1 MDFHNERPFLDSAR
15 NREEHIQRTHRIWD
29 LANRPEGEYLV
40 AGRIIR
46 PLTPTEE
53 ITLRGPCFSKCQDWS
68 KLRLWL
74 CADIAKQDQ
83 SPWLQQYVSF
93 NTFVGVVVLGI
104 DKEGDDDKGSIPPG
118 IHSNAFLSNCIL
130 DAACRV
136 YRNMCLSHTYIG
148 PAASVL
154 NCGTISCG
162 KEVLFGSLML
172 SVGPERGGGRKI
184 LVTAES
190 TMIDVCAM
198 LGASKNRCDQQKQST
213 RTCNMN
219 FIGAGSMVRDT
230 PDIESLYLAEY
241 SRIECATSVRNAVL
255 LPTAFIGNACTV
267 NNVMLQWNASIVDN
281 SYISNSVLME
291 HAHTGPKCIVVES
304 ILGPDVHVSAGEIHA
319 SVIGPNTNA
328 HHQSLVIGVL
338 WLLGRGNVGYG
349 ANVGSNHTGRLP
361 DQETCSGEGTF
372 WGLSCIVKFPVDLS
386 YSPYSIVAAGTTV
399 GPQRV
404 AMPFSLLV
412 DVKGET
418 QIIPGWL
425 LQSSPYTLTRNAI
438 KFTNRRKATHHKF
451 YTGWNLIRPDIVD
464 MCWVARE
471 SLRGV
476 STLAPEY
483 KTEQVVPGIGSTTL
497 TEKGRQSGIQAYTQC
512 IQRYA
517 AGGLLQWIQNNMGE
531 KMISSLE
538 CELQDV
544 HFSPDIGLLTNPS
557 WPNLPWEVDET
568 LTWKHQMA
576 ILQSEFPRNEQ
587 LASWVEKVLKQL
599 VKIET
604 DYATRVYKCK
614 RRDDIR
620 GIETIPGYSQS
631 HVAAE
636 DDDVIKNANEAAAL
650 TANVVKTLLVNLSNA
665 GGSDSSRSRL

>member
-1 MDFHNERPFLDSAR
+1 MDFLNQQPFLDSAR
-15 NREEHIQRTHRIWD
+15 NREEQIQRTNRIWD
-29 LANRPEGEYLV
+29 IANKSEGEYLV
-40 AGRIIR
+40 AGKIIR
-46 PLTPTEE
+46 PLIPTEV

-74 CADIAKQDQ
+74 SADAAKHDQ
-83 SPWLQQYVSF
+83 STWLQLNVSF
-93 NTFVGVVVLGI
+93 NTFVGVVVIGI
-104 DKEGDDDKGSIPPG
+104 EKEGDKNEGSLPPG
-118 IHSNAFLSNCIL
+118 IHSNSFLSNCIL

-136 YRNMCLSHTYIG
+136 YRNMCLSETYIG

-154 NCGTISCG
+154 NCGTISC
-162 KEVLFGSLML
+162 KKKVSFGSIML
-172 SVGPERGGGRKI
+172 NVGPERGGGRKI
-184 LVTAES
+184 HVTAES
-190 TMIDVCAM
+190 TMIDVCAT
-198 LGASKNRCDQQKQST
+198 LGASKKRYQQPKQPPT
-213 RTCNMN
+213 TCSMN
-219 FIGAGSMVRDT
+219 FIGAGSIVRDT
-230 PDIESLYLAEY
+230 PDIESLYLAEH

-255 LPTAFIGNACTV
+255 LPTAFVGNTCTV

-291 HAHTGPKCIVVES
+291 HAHAGPKCIVVES
-304 ILGPDVHVSAGEIHA
+304 ILGPDVHVSAGEVHA

-328 HHQSLVIGVL
+328 HHQSLIIGVL

-438 KFTNRRKATHHKF
+438 KFANRRNATNHKF
-451 YTGWNLIRPDIVD
+451 YTGWHLIRPDIVD

-471 SLRGV
+471 SLKGV
-476 STLAPEY
+476 STLASEY

-497 TEKGRQSGIQAYTQC
+497 TEKGRQTGIQAYTQC

-517 AGGLLQWIQNNMGE
+517 AGGLLQWLQKNLGDNM
-531 KMISSLE
+531 MSSLE
-538 CELQDV
+538 CQLQDV
-544 HFSPDIGLLTNPS
+544 HFTPDIGMLTKPS
-557 WPNLPWEVDET
+557 WPNLPWEVDES
-568 LTWKHQMA
+568 LTWKHQCA
-576 ILQSEFPRNEQ
+576 ILPFEFPRNEP
-587 LASWVEKVLKQL
+587 LASWVEKVLQQL

-604 DYATRVYKCK
+604 DYANGVYNSK
-614 RRDDIR
+614 RRDDVR

-636 DDDVIKNANEAAAL
+636 DDDVIKYANEAAEL
-650 TANVVKTLLVNLSNA
+650 TAKVVKTLLVDLSNS
-665 GGSDSSRSRL
+665 GGSGTSRSRL